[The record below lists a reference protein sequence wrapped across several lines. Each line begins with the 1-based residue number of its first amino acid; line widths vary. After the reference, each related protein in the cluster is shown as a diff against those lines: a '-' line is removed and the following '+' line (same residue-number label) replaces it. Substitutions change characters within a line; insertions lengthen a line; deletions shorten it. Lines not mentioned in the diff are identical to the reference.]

1 MNMWAPQGLH
11 LDSGV
16 YVPMQ
21 ASLWH
26 SGARLPVER
35 KQRKSVQ
42 DIYEK
47 FLIRRNI
54 FYMDLGKSL

>member
-11 LDSGV
+11 LDSSV
-16 YVPMQ
+16 YVSMQ

-26 SGARLPVER
+26 SGARLSVER
-35 KQRKSVQ
+35 KQRKSAQ

-47 FLIRRNI
+47 FLIKRNI